1 VRPDSLRKRAFPI
14 LLLALLAAGQ
24 VRASSTF
31 PDGIRTQLG
40 LSYTPACTLCHVG
53 TPGIGTATT
62 PFATSMRAR
71 GLVAGSLSSLDTALA
86 ALEAEHTDSDHDGV
100 PDIEELKA
108 GTDPNVPGGSLETPT
123 YGCFNVT
130 GRGPG
135 AASTL
140 VALLALVLTVRR
152 RRPAQR

>member
-1 VRPDSLRKRAFPI
+1 MRPEFPRKVAFPF
-14 LLLALLAAGQ
+14 LLLALAAGPA
-24 VRASSTF
+24 RASSVF
-31 PDGIRTQLG
+31 PDRIRVDLA

-53 TPGIGTATT
+53 NPGIGTATT
-62 PFATSMRAR
+62 PFAISMRAR
-71 GLVAGSLSSLDTALA
+71 GLVAGNLSSLDTALA

-108 GTDPNVPGGSLETPT
+108 GTDPNVAGGSLETPT

-135 AASTL
+135 TGSTL
-140 VALLALVLTVRR
+140 AALLALVLVVRR
-152 RRPAQR
+152 RSTLR

>member
-1 VRPDSLRKRAFPI
+1 MRRDLARVPAF
-14 LLLALLAAGQ
+14 LLLVLLVAAPA
-24 VRASSTF
+24 RASSVF
-31 PDGIRTQLG
+31 PDRIRVDLA

-53 TPGIGTATT
+53 APGIGTAAT

-71 GLVAGSLSSLDTALA
+71 GLVAGNLSSLDTALA

-108 GTDPNVPGGSLETPT
+108 GTDPNVAGGSLETPT

-130 GRGPG
+130 GQGPG
-135 AASTL
+135 VGSILAAL
-140 VALLALVLTVRR
+140 GVLLLTMRR
-152 RRPAQR
+152 QPTPR